1 MKINK
6 QSIVFSVIIAL
17 LAGISALAQVNS
29 FTDPNVAYEF
39 ELPNDEWK
47 LTVKPSATSP
57 NVEYVHGGYRAEG
70 HLEIRKIPVA
80 KGALLADVVKDE
92 EIKLQF
98 RKGYVA
104 GKEENFLG
112 RLRGTIFNFEYA
124 QEGKAMSGRFYFLR
138 ANDTTVYVLRFEGLD
153 FKLRAIINQTDSIA
167 RTFTVKR

>member
-1 MKINK
+1 MKFNK
-6 QSIVFSVIIAL
+6 ESVVFSVVVAL
-17 LAGISALAQVNS
+17 LMVLSAAAQAK

-70 HLEIRKIPVA
+70 HLEIRRIQVTT
-80 KGALLADVVKDE
+80 GTVLAEVVKAE
-92 EIKLQF
+92 GVKLQF

-112 RLRGTIFNFEYA
+112 LLRGTVFNFEYA
-124 QEGKAMSGRFYFLR
+124 QEGKAMAGRFYFLR

-153 FKLRAIINQTDSIA
+153 FKLRGITNQADSIA
-167 RTFTVKR
+167 RTFSVKH